1 MRGVEREI
9 NPGWQKKAEKH
20 GYPKTIQPFS
30 NLSLKC
36 GDQNNLGPIIKACH
50 WMNQG
55 YSQCPREDMELLAPV
70 LWREVEHPQQWKLTG
85 TSGGK
90 SSLTVMA
97 QQLMLQ
103 GTKSDYNDCL
113 RVELYLPRAC
123 PVMEVKLNLS
133 QIISLALWRS

>member
-1 MRGVEREI
+1 MSLDEPRIFSVSKRGHGA
-9 NPGWQKKAEKH
+9 PGSSALE
-20 GYPKTIQPFS
+20 GGGTPP
-30 NLSLKC
+30 
-36 GDQNNLGPIIKACH
+36 A
-50 WMNQG
+50 
-55 YSQCPREDMELLAPV
+55 MEAD
-70 LWREVEHPQQWKLTG
+70 WHI
-85 TSGGK
+85 GGK
-90 SSLTVMA
+90 SPLTVMA